1 MLAWK
6 WLGVGLIWF
15 QLESNAQLKTP
26 VSKKP
31 FYAFVIPSVAKAN
44 PEKDTVLKE
53 EGFWIYGVVKDEET
67 REPVPFAI
75 IQVDA
80 TCKTVSDIDGKYRI
94 FIPVAMKKYGP
105 KILIKAS
112 SIWYFANQSTLWISE
127 LGTSSEME
135 FNPFVKPKQE
145 TQLLTVGMLVSSDFS
160 FEDRRPASRGLFHIT
175 KIVKPKVKKV
185 KSSQVS
191 QSRKSNVFSRFFR
204 FLLGG

>member
-1 MLAWK
+1 
-6 WLGVGLIWF
+6 
-15 QLESNAQLKTP
+15 
-26 VSKKP
+26 
-31 FYAFVIPSVAKAN
+31 
-44 PEKDTVLKE
+44 
-53 EGFWIYGVVKDEET
+53 
-67 REPVPFAI
+67 
-75 IQVDA
+75 
-80 TCKTVSDIDGKYRI
+80 VSDIDGKYRL
-94 FIPVAMKKYGP
+94 FIPVAMQKYGP